1 MRFWQDRSDDGPRLD
16 LTPMVDVMLQLIIF
30 FVLTSSF
37 IRPGLKVDLP
47 KGVPELTPKE
57 KKEMVITITK
67 ENRLYFGK
75 KEMSLGDLESLFL
88 QKAQEAPDTLIVI
101 NADRRA
107 FHGTVVEV
115 MELAKRSGLKN
126 FAILTEPK
134 R

>member
-1 MRFWQDRSDDGPRLD
+1 MRFLKDPRDDGIRLD

-37 IRPGLKVDLP
+37 IRPALKVDLP
-47 KGVPELTPKE
+47 KGVLEVSPKE
-57 KKEMVITITK
+57 KKELIVTITE
-67 ENRLYFGK
+67 ENRLYFEK
-75 KEMSLGDLESLFL
+75 REMNIRELETLFFQEA
-88 QKAQEAPDTLIVI
+88 QKAPETLLVI

-115 MELAKRSGLKN
+115 MEVAKRSGLKN

>member
-1 MRFWQDRSDDGPRLD
+1 MRFLKDHKDDGVRLD

-47 KGVPELTPKE
+47 KGVPELSPKE
-57 KKEMVITITK
+57 KKELVITITK
-67 ENRLYFGK
+67 ENRLYFRK
-75 KEMSLGDLESLFL
+75 KEMNLNELKALFSEEA
-88 QKAQEAPDTLIVI
+88 QKAPETLLVI

-115 MELAKRSGLKN
+115 IELAKRSGLKN

>member
-1 MRFWQDRSDDGPRLD
+1 MRFLKDQRDDGLRLD

-37 IRPGLKVDLP
+37 IRPSLKVDLP
-47 KGVPELTPKE
+47 KGVPEVSPKE
-57 KKEMVITITK
+57 KKELVITITK
-67 ENRLYFGK
+67 ANRLYFEK
-75 KEMSLGDLESLFL
+75 REMNLGELETLFL
-88 QKAQEAPDTLIVI
+88 QEAQKAPETLLVI